1 MTAFVLRRVLKSD
14 VPITIYYSGES
25 EAFTGP
31 VRRALDGLQPP
42 VNLTDLSALLGQQGL
57 MPSRGGAV
65 LRSYAAKV
73 YALLASPYRETILLD
88 AGAVPFVGPE
98 RLLQLPSYA
107 QHGLAIFSDYVD
119 IDRGQWANVLRQL
132 CLDYGT
138 VHAAFG
144 GRELDSSCVVI
155 DKVRHHGHRL
165 LPACL
170 SPPECRLGVLAASS
184 CCQTTHH
191 HVLVPCGIGDG
202 QGRNLDALLVAVAL
216 NGELQDHV
224 YSELIGDKDTFGLAM
239 LHVGKTF
246 SVADL
251 EPGYLLLER
260 EQVRGRQGG
269 REGGRGIVV

>member
-1 MTAFVLRRVLKSD
+1 MRRRSGCGAHEGCGWLVGGWWLAVGGCRQAVGAFVTAFVLRRVLKSD

-31 VRRALDGLQPP
+31 VRQALDGLQPP

-73 YALLASPYRETILLD
+73 YALLASPHRETILLD

-98 RLLQLPSYA
+98 HLLQLPSYA

-155 DKVRHHGHRL
+155 DKVGPSIHHGHRL
-165 LPACL
+165 SPPACL
-170 SPPECRLGVLAASS
+170 LA
-184 CCQTTHH
+184 
-191 HVLVPCGIGDG
+191 
-202 QGRNLDALLVAVAL
+202 
-216 NGELQDHV
+216 
-224 YSELIGDKDTFGLAM
+224 
-239 LHVGKTF
+239 
-246 SVADL
+246 
-251 EPGYLLLER
+251 
-260 EQVRGRQGG
+260 
-269 REGGRGIVV
+269 